1 MNKTIFLD
9 RDGVVNIERGEY
21 TWKIEDFKLT
31 VGLIEFLK
39 TIIKKGYLVI
49 IISNQG
55 GVGKGLFTMEDVEK
69 AHQHLANL
77 LAKENIRL
85 TDIYY
90 CPHHPNSGK
99 CLCRKPQSLLL
110 EKAIARYEVDVENSY
125 FIGDRPRDEESGA
138 KVGLKTILIESN
150 DHLCKYL
157 SQITG

>member
-9 RDGVVNIERGEY
+9 RDGVVNEERGEY
-21 TWKIEDFKLT
+21 TWKVEDFKLT

-39 TIIKKGYLVI
+39 VVIEKGYLVI

-55 GVGKGLFTMEDVEK
+55 GVGKGLFTKEDVEK
-69 AHQHLANL
+69 AHQYLTTQLAN
-77 LAKENIRL
+77 ENIQL

-110 EKAIARYEVDVENSY
+110 EKAIARYAVDVEKSY
-125 FIGDRPRDEESGA
+125 FIGDRPRDEESGTN
-138 KVGLKTILIESN
+138 VGLKTILIESN

-157 SQITG
+157 LQI

>member
-9 RDGVVNIERGEY
+9 RDGVVNQERGEY

-31 VGLIEFLK
+31 IGLIEFLK
-39 TIIKKGYLVI
+39 IVIEKGYLVI

-55 GVGKGLFTMEDVEK
+55 GVGKGLFTKEDVEK
-69 AHQHLANL
+69 AHQYLTTE

-110 EKAIARYEVDVENSY
+110 EKAIARYEVDVEKSY

-138 KVGLKTILIESN
+138 NVGLKTILIESN